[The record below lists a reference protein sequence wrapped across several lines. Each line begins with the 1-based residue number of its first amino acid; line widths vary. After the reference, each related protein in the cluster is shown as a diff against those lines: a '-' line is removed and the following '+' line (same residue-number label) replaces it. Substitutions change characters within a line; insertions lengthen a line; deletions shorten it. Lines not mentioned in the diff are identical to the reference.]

1 MTTVANTY
9 QNHADALA
17 NPRARR
23 SYIEASNTAN
33 FTRSASYTFLGHAA
47 TKNPAYNAPM
57 SITNRGSFCEQD
69 LIAPM
74 VDDSTDTSPPESSGW
89 STPADDQMMTVSL
102 PQDLVAELHK
112 SPKITV
118 TADTEHDPSPPVS
131 LKDGTAS
138 IDSAKVLP
146 APVLGDRTRSPSKSR
161 SLAKRLSRRLSSAPP
176 SRSPSPANR
185 TRETK
190 SDEPAQ
196 KSVGDSAPAPAAPA
210 APVASATLAAPAA
223 ANRPVVNRRK
233 SIFRRRDSE
242 KNKEDDTEAAETGGF
257 LARRGTVLKRKSL
270 KPAAPTV
277 TVRASMEEPTKSN
290 PPMPQLPKS
299 FSTDR
304 LHNTTHL
311 HPGSANPMPP
321 LSSAEKYQTLPAL
334 SLPRKKDELWS
345 VFRSLD
351 GDYTKFQSK
360 SSTLKANVVRSS
372 LLPFLRNYADHPS
385 NLTLRAEDL
394 DRRTNILN
402 KWWTGLLDMLHGRNN
417 QSISGTDRPAIL
429 DGISGIMDRQ
439 EWRLSPSPLCPLDRR
454 TTVVP
459 TRNKSTTSLSSTG
472 IDFLTES
479 VHHNVRNMF
488 VQNLNSQMAF
498 VVDRMSLKNASAS
511 LVTFCG
517 KATAY
522 AFFFCPGIAEVLVRL
537 WDAPTEVM
545 RRVLSESGVSRFD
558 NLAETAARINSA
570 FPPSMQSLGFV
581 SLGKMVKHLRTQTP
595 LPLGTANIQ
604 WYGYWLERWSGRESD
619 LFFAFVK
626 HFHILVADYLPSD
639 ATKKERICVP
649 GLLFVHSQILVN
661 LDSTIHRDAGQLHG
675 DPSNNISPTFDDV
688 LVDPDAVA
696 STLPLPPTN
705 AIRIMA
711 ENRLIMLIRDFLSE
725 RASEHPFAR
734 QLFAESF
741 ASLLQAGARGISV
754 YNHLACYTLC
764 DFLEEAFAI
773 IVRYEQ
779 MHPSQS
785 CLVDTDFWIDVCKRM
800 VFSQNTMTEI
810 RLFAF
815 LYTIWS
821 TVNSS
826 PDRKTKI
833 CIDLLLDQEVF
844 DKTFNHWCPMV
855 RAYYMRLLCW
865 RVGRYDGEESSGDKL
880 IFQTLLQRLQ
890 VVYSHFLWQ
899 RQQAAQGK
907 MLPPSTT
914 PCNPAPSR
922 RLLIIRTDTQVAP
935 GGSFLAFDGIV
946 PPHPSAPIGAP
957 SQTWKRDSV
966 ISQAASLD
974 IRPTSSASSSDFG
987 MEPERPESGL
997 RGFLRNIMGGKSR
1010 SKATSA
1016 SAVKTLTPSA
1026 SLPSVP
1032 ETTASGGKLSR
1043 SATTATQAPRAR
1055 ASAMKQS
1062 PLTTPHA
1069 SRGPSPIRHR
1079 NFCFKF
1085 SLEMH
1090 PKAHHPTAMRLAPPR
1105 LPLAAHLY
1113 LQQENGEESAIQA
1126 AEAIGEAKA
1135 QSIYSGRALAEWV
1148 CILMECQG
1156 FFERR
1161 KGEGVPSNKHVETP
1175 TLGVEVFGKGSPISA
1190 LAMAELLE
1198 MRALDKLDP
1207 DGLGHHQKLIIGE
1220 ATPANAYYLQ
1230 AALRACLVD
1239 ARILHT
1245 SLSNTAKARL
1255 VDKFNDAKDALKCLI
1270 MMYDVGAVG
1279 LNLHHSCNRV
1289 LIASIARSF
1298 ALEEQPCGKNKKLGS
1313 MSQDLK
1319 MDPLSKGSI
1328 IS

>member
-1 MTTVANTY
+1 MTSVANNY
-9 QNHADALA
+9 HNHVDDLA
-17 NPRARR
+17 NSRARR
-23 SYIEASNTAN
+23 SYVEASGAQD
-33 FTRSASYTFLGHAA
+33 FPRSASYTFLGHAA

-57 SITNRGSFCEQD
+57 PITNRGSFCEQD

-74 VDDSTDTSPPESSGW
+74 VDDSTDNSPPESSGW
-89 STPADDQMMTVSL
+89 STPADDQMMPVSL

-118 TADTEHDPSPPVS
+118 TANSEHNPSPPAS
-131 LKDGTAS
+131 LKDGTSS

-146 APVLGDRTRSPSKSR
+146 APKLVGSARSPSKSR

-176 SRSPSPANR
+176 SRSPSPSPADR
-185 TRETK
+185 TREPK
-190 SDEPAQ
+190 VDE
-196 KSVGDSAPAPAAPA
+196 SVQVQDTAGDAT
-210 APVASATLAAPAA
+210 PVAS
-223 ANRPVVNRRK
+223 RPVVSRRK
-233 SIFRRRDSE
+233 SMFRRRDSE
-242 KNKEDDTEAAETGGF
+242 KNKEDDAQATESGGF
-257 LARRGTVLKRKSL
+257 LARKGTVLKRRSL
-270 KPAAPTV
+270 KPVAP
-277 TVRASMEEPTKSN
+277 TVRASMEEPTKSQ

-304 LHNTTHL
+304 LHTTSHL
-311 HPGSANPMPP
+311 HPGRANPMPP
-321 LSSAEKYQTLPAL
+321 LASAEKYQTLPAL
-334 SLPRKKDELWS
+334 TLPRKKDELWS

-385 NLTLRAEDL
+385 NLALRAEDL

-454 TTVVP
+454 TVVAP
-459 TRNKSTTSLSSTG
+459 VRNKSSTSLSSTG

-537 WDAPTEVM
+537 WDAPSEVM

-558 NLAETAARINSA
+558 NLAETAAKINSA

-581 SLGKMVKHLRTQTP
+581 SLAKMLRHLRTQTP

-675 DPSNNISPTFDDV
+675 DPSNNLSPTFDDV

-725 RASEHPFAR
+725 KALEHPFAR

-741 ASLLQAGARGISV
+741 ACLLQAGARGISV

-764 DFLEEAFAI
+764 DFLEEAFPI

-785 CLVDTDFWIDVCKRM
+785 CLIDTDFWIDVCKRM

-815 LYTIWS
+815 LFTIWS

-844 DKTFNHWCPMV
+844 EKTFNHWCPMV

-865 RVGRYDGEESSGDKL
+865 RLGRHDGEESSGDKL
-880 IFQTLLQRLQ
+880 IFETLLQRLQ
-890 VVYSHFLWQ
+890 VVWSHVLWQ

-957 SQTWKRDSV
+957 SQAWKRDSV

-974 IRPTSSASSSDFG
+974 IRPTSSASSDFG
-987 MEPERPESGL
+987 MELERPESSGL
-997 RGFLRNIMGGKSR
+997 RGFLRSIIGGKSR
-1010 SKATSA
+1010 SKAAPVST
-1016 SAVKTLTPSA
+1016 VKTPSPSA
-1026 SLPSVP
+1026 SLPPAP
-1032 ETTASGGKLSR
+1032 EAGGKLTR
-1043 SATTATQAPRAR
+1043 SATTATQAPRSR

-1062 PLTTPHA
+1062 PQVTPLA
-1069 SRGPSPIRHR
+1069 SRATSPTRHR

-1085 SLEMH
+1085 SLEVH
-1090 PKAHHPTAMRLAPPR
+1090 HKAHHPTAMRLAPPR

-1113 LQQENGEESAIQA
+1113 LQQENGDELAISAV
-1126 AEAIGEAKA
+1126 EPVGEAKA
-1135 QSIYSGRALAEWV
+1135 QSTYSGRALAEWM

-1161 KGEGVPSNKHVETP
+1161 KGEGMPSNKHVETP
-1175 TLGVEVFGKGSPISA
+1175 TLGVEVFGKS
-1190 LAMAELLE
+1190 
-1198 MRALDKLDP
+1198 R
-1207 DGLGHHQKLIIGE
+1207 
-1220 ATPANAYYLQ
+1220 
-1230 AALRACLVD
+1230 
-1239 ARILHT
+1239 
-1245 SLSNTAKARL
+1245 
-1255 VDKFNDAKDALKCLI
+1255 
-1270 MMYDVGAVG
+1270 
-1279 LNLHHSCNRV
+1279 
-1289 LIASIARSF
+1289 
-1298 ALEEQPCGKNKKLGS
+1298 
-1313 MSQDLK
+1313 
-1319 MDPLSKGSI
+1319 
-1328 IS
+1328 

>member
-1 MTTVANTY
+1 MTSIANNY
-9 QNHADALA
+9 HNHADALA
-17 NPRARR
+17 SPRARR
-23 SYIEASNTAN
+23 SYVEASNGPH
-33 FTRSASYTFLGHAA
+33 FPRSASYTFLGHAA
-47 TKNPAYNAPM
+47 TKNPAYNAPKPLP
-57 SITNRGSFCEQD
+57 ITNRGSFCEQD
-69 LIAPM
+69 LIAPL
-74 VDDSTDTSPPESSGW
+74 DDSNDTSPPESSGW
-89 STPADDQMMTVSL
+89 STPADDQTMPVCM
-102 PQDLVAELHK
+102 PPHDLVAELHK
-112 SPKITV
+112 SPKITI
-118 TADTEHDPSPPVS
+118 TANSEHNPSPPVS
-131 LKDGTAS
+131 LKDGAS

-146 APVLGDRTRSPSKSR
+146 ALVLGDRARSTSKSR

-176 SRSPSPANR
+176 SRSPSPSNR
-185 TRETK
+185 KIEAK
-190 SDEPAQ
+190 VEDLAQHVPAEPSPTA
-196 KSVGDSAPAPAAPA
+196 SR
-210 APVASATLAAPAA
+210 PVAT
-223 ANRPVVNRRK
+223 RRK

-242 KNKEDDTEAAETGGF
+242 KTKDDDTEATEAGGF
-257 LARRGTVLKRKSL
+257 LARKGTVLKRRSL
-270 KPAAPTV
+270 KPVAP
-277 TVRASMEEPTKSN
+277 TVRASMEEPTKSQ

-304 LHNTTHL
+304 LQTVSHL
-311 HPGSANPMPP
+311 HPGRANPMPP
-321 LSSAEKYQTLPAL
+321 LASVEKYQTLPSL
-334 SLPRKKDELWS
+334 TLPRKKDELWS

-385 NLTLRAEDL
+385 NLALRAEDL

-454 TTVVP
+454 NIVAP
-459 TRNKSTTSLSSTG
+459 SRNKSTTSLSSAG

-545 RRVLSESGVSRFD
+545 RRVLAESGVSRFD
-558 NLAETAARINSA
+558 NLGETAARIKSA

-581 SLGKMVKHLRTQTP
+581 SLGKMLKHLRTQTP

-639 ATKKERICVP
+639 ATKQERISVP

-661 LDSTIHRDAGQLHG
+661 LDSTIHRDAGPSHG
-675 DPSNNISPTFDDV
+675 DSSNTISPTFDDV

-696 STLPLPPTN
+696 STLPLPPIN

-725 RASEHPFAR
+725 RALEYPFAR

-741 ASLLQAGARGISV
+741 ACLLQAGARGISV

-764 DFLEEAFAI
+764 DFLEEAFPI
-773 IVRYEQ
+773 ILRYEQ
-779 MHPSQS
+779 VHPSQE
-785 CLVDTDFWIDVCKRM
+785 CLIDIDFWIDVCKRM

-815 LYTIWS
+815 LFTTWG

-826 PDRKTKI
+826 PDRKIKI

-844 DKTFNHWCPMV
+844 EKTFNHWCPMV

-865 RVGRYDGEESSGDKL
+865 RLGRYDGEGSSSDRL
-880 IFQTLLQRLQ
+880 IFETLLQRLQ
-890 VVYSHFLWQ
+890 VVWSHFLWQ
-899 RQQAAQGK
+899 RQQAAQGR

-914 PCNPAPSR
+914 PCNPAPGR

-957 SQTWKRDSV
+957 SQAWKRDSV
-966 ISQAASLD
+966 MSQAASLD
-974 IRPTSSASSSDFG
+974 IRPTSSASSDFSS
-987 MEPERPESGL
+987 ELESSVSGL
-997 RGFLRNIMGGKSR
+997 RGFLRGLIGGKSR
-1010 SKATSA
+1010 SKAA
-1016 SAVKTLTPSA
+1016 PIPVVKTSSSSA
-1026 SLPSVP
+1026 SLPP
-1032 ETTASGGKLSR
+1032 ALETPVSGGKLTR
-1043 SATTATQAPRAR
+1043 SATTATQAPRPR

-1062 PLTTPHA
+1062 PQITPHA
-1069 SRGPSPIRHR
+1069 SRGPSPVRHR

-1090 PKAHHPTAMRLAPPR
+1090 VKAHHPTAMRLAPPR
-1105 LPLAAHLY
+1105 LPLAAQLY
-1113 LQQENGEESAIQA
+1113 LQEDNGDDTVIQA
-1126 AEAIGEAKA
+1126 AEPFGEAKA
-1135 QSIYSGRALAEWV
+1135 QSTYSGRALAEWM

-1161 KGEGVPSNKHVETP
+1161 KSEGAPTNKHVETP
-1175 TLGVEVFGKGSPISA
+1175 TLGVEVFGKG
-1190 LAMAELLE
+1190 
-1198 MRALDKLDP
+1198 R
-1207 DGLGHHQKLIIGE
+1207 
-1220 ATPANAYYLQ
+1220 
-1230 AALRACLVD
+1230 C
-1239 ARILHT
+1239 
-1245 SLSNTAKARL
+1245 
-1255 VDKFNDAKDALKCLI
+1255 
-1270 MMYDVGAVG
+1270 
-1279 LNLHHSCNRV
+1279 
-1289 LIASIARSF
+1289 
-1298 ALEEQPCGKNKKLGS
+1298 
-1313 MSQDLK
+1313 
-1319 MDPLSKGSI
+1319 
-1328 IS
+1328 

>member
-1 MTTVANTY
+1 
-9 QNHADALA
+9 
-17 NPRARR
+17 
-23 SYIEASNTAN
+23 
-33 FTRSASYTFLGHAA
+33 
-47 TKNPAYNAPM
+47 
-57 SITNRGSFCEQD
+57 
-69 LIAPM
+69 
-74 VDDSTDTSPPESSGW
+74 
-89 STPADDQMMTVSL
+89 
-102 PQDLVAELHK
+102 
-112 SPKITV
+112 
-118 TADTEHDPSPPVS
+118 
-131 LKDGTAS
+131 
-138 IDSAKVLP
+138 
-146 APVLGDRTRSPSKSR
+146 
-161 SLAKRLSRRLSSAPP
+161 
-176 SRSPSPANR
+176 
-185 TRETK
+185 
-190 SDEPAQ
+190 
-196 KSVGDSAPAPAAPA
+196 
-210 APVASATLAAPAA
+210 
-223 ANRPVVNRRK
+223 
-233 SIFRRRDSE
+233 
-242 KNKEDDTEAAETGGF
+242 
-257 LARRGTVLKRKSL
+257 
-270 KPAAPTV
+270 
-277 TVRASMEEPTKSN
+277 MEEPTKSN

-385 NLTLRAEDL
+385 NLALRAEDL

-459 TRNKSTTSLSSTG
+459 TRNKSSTSLSSTG

-639 ATKKERICVP
+639 ATKQERICVP

-785 CLVDTDFWIDVCKRM
+785 CLIDTDFWIDVCKRM

-865 RVGRYDGEESSGDKL
+865 RVGRYDGEESPADKL
-880 IFQTLLQRLQ
+880 IFETLLQRLQ
-890 VVYSHFLWQ
+890 VIWSHFLWQ

-957 SQTWKRDSV
+957 SQAWKRDSV

-987 MEPERPESGL
+987 METERPESGL
-997 RGFLRNIMGGKSR
+997 RGFLRNIMGGKNR

-1016 SAVKTLTPSA
+1016 SAVKASSPSA

-1032 ETTASGGKLSR
+1032 EATASGGKLSR

-1113 LQQENGEESAIQA
+1113 LQQDNGEESPIKA
-1126 AEAIGEAKA
+1126 AEPIGEAKA

-1175 TLGVEVFGKGSPISA
+1175 TLGVEVFGKG
-1190 LAMAELLE
+1190 
-1198 MRALDKLDP
+1198 R
-1207 DGLGHHQKLIIGE
+1207 
-1220 ATPANAYYLQ
+1220 
-1230 AALRACLVD
+1230 
-1239 ARILHT
+1239 
-1245 SLSNTAKARL
+1245 
-1255 VDKFNDAKDALKCLI
+1255 
-1270 MMYDVGAVG
+1270 
-1279 LNLHHSCNRV
+1279 
-1289 LIASIARSF
+1289 
-1298 ALEEQPCGKNKKLGS
+1298 
-1313 MSQDLK
+1313 
-1319 MDPLSKGSI
+1319 
-1328 IS
+1328 